1 MKSVFQLFRIRRDE
15 RWPALAVLVYVVVLN
30 AMVVNHYADRFF
42 DLVHNYHRFFIH
54 ELYTSRRNLII
65 RILSHRL

>member
-1 MKSVFQLFRIRRDE
+1 MKSVFQLFRIRREE

-42 DLVHNYHRFFIH
+42 DLVRNYHSGIP
-54 ELYTSRRNLII
+54 SII
-65 RILSHRL
+65 SSVIRC

>member
-42 DLVHNYHRFFIH
+42 DLVHN
-54 ELYTSRRNLII
+54 
-65 RILSHRL
+65 